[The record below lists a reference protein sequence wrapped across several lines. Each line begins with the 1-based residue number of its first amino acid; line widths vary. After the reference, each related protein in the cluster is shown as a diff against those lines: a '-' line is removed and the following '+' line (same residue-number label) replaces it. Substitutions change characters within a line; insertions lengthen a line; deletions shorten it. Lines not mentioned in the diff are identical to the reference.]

1 MADAFENLKSA
12 WNRGIT
18 TISVKTSS
26 SLEKSKLKTH
36 IESLTKD
43 IEREYSLI
51 GEEAYKLW
59 QESKEYHSVVV
70 TRFETVLA
78 KQQEIAQL
86 NEQLASIDERDSK
99 ILGNASAPAEKP
111 EDTTPKF
118 FCGNCGAQYDAP
130 VKFCR
135 KCGNKM
141 AE

>member
-78 KQQEIAQL
+78 
-86 NEQLASIDERDSK
+86 
-99 ILGNASAPAEKP
+99 
-111 EDTTPKF
+111 
-118 FCGNCGAQYDAP
+118 
-130 VKFCR
+130 
-135 KCGNKM
+135 
-141 AE
+141 